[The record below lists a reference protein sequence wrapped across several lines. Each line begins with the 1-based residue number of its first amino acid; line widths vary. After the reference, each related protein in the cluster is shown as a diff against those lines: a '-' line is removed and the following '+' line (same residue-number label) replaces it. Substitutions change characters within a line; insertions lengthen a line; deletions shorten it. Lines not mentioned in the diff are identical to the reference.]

1 MRLALTGYHK
11 LIKRCREDDS
21 HGGVGLFVKEN
32 INIKLREDLSIFIP
46 HVFESIFIE
55 ILSGPNKNTIVGVIY
70 RPNTIPRADIDI
82 FTSTLF
88 DLMNIINIE
97 KKKSTI
103 MGDFNIDLLKYNS
116 HEKTNDYVD
125 NIFSQGFLPLITKPT
140 RVTSSS
146 ATLIDHIYSND
157 ICSNSTSGIV
167 LTDVA
172 DHFGIF
178 HCIQSNQ
185 TCAKNTHI
193 KKRLFTERNMS
204 IFKTHLCSMNTNKII
219 ESDCPDDAYNQFI
232 TLYKES
238 FNKAFPLVSIK
249 TNKKFTKREPWMST
263 GLLTSL
269 RTKSKLFKK
278 KLKNPTEQNIAESV

>member
-1 MRLALTGYHK
+1 MLLNPSSYKYYLVRTKTPLLG
-11 LIKRCREDDS
+11 S
-21 HGGVGLFVKEN
+21 
-32 INIKLREDLSIFIP
+32 SIDP
-46 HVFESIFIE
+46 
-55 ILSGPNKNTIVGVIY
+55 
-70 RPNTIPRADIDI
+70 IPRADIDI

-88 DLMNIINIE
+88 DLMNNTNIE

-103 MGDFNIDLLKYNS
+103 IGDFNIDLLKYNS

-178 HCIQSNQ
+178 HCIQSKQ

-193 KKRLFTERNMS
+193 KKRLFTERHMS

-219 ESDCPDDAYNQFI
+219 ESDCPDEAYNQCI
-232 TLYKES
+232 TLYNEL
-238 FNKAFPLVSIK
+238 FNKHF
-249 TNKKFTKREPWMST
+249 
-263 GLLTSL
+263 
-269 RTKSKLFKK
+269 
-278 KLKNPTEQNIAESV
+278 Q